1 MFLHFTR
8 LFVAARMADAVRDG
22 AKIGVTLWRVNTKVA
37 GNQQKQ
43 AQKTPDDQSGFLN
56 NFFQLSQRGSTVS
69 REVRGGLVTFITMA
83 YILILNPAIL
93 SANTEGTDITIA
105 AIATGTAL
113 VAGILSIL
121 MGVFASFPPAQ
132 ALLLAGGHC
141 QMRILEPRLERGP
154 KHHSQRNSQRDNKDT
169 GGKVAFFRISH
180 G

>member
-8 LFVAARMADAVRDG
+8 LFVSARIADTARDG

-121 MGVFASFPPAQ
+121 MGVFANFPLAMAAGMGLN
-132 ALLLAGGHC
+132 AL
-141 QMRILEPRLERGP
+141 
-154 KHHSQRNSQRDNKDT
+154 
-169 GGKVAFFRISH
+169 VAFNLGLGLGLTYQESMGLVFWEGVLILVLLVNGSL
-180 G
+180 